1 MNTCALNLLGTAHKL
16 IESEI
21 YRTRH
26 FFLFVC
32 VCVCGCCSGL
42 QTAAAAADLAANR
55 TQLLLLLIVL
65 VLLQTGLSPESD
77 LQKKEK
83 GYLLA
88 DSLFGGKMVR

>member
-26 FFLFVC
+26 FLFVC

-55 TQLLLLLIVL
+55 TQLLLLIVL
-65 VLLQTGLSPESD
+65 VLFQTGFC
-77 LQKKEK
+77 LQSQTCRRKRDI
-83 GYLLA
+83 YWLIHFLV
-88 DSLFGGKMVR
+88 GKW